1 MVQVLEV
8 CLHTS
13 TPCMHY
19 SDRRHKQLHVKIDT
33 GDACIGDR
41 SLDARHY
48 SALETPSIRRAFMK
62 IRIALAA
69 SFVAATSLLSHL
81 AIAQTDIYVDP
92 NHGSDTQAQAAGTQ
106 SQPLKTINAGIS
118 KALALNKTGVATR
131 VMVSPGTYRE
141 LIDLSATG
149 GQSSAPITLQAA
161 TAGQAVISGSDV
173 VTGWSHSSGST
184 YTHSYN
190 YNFGGCPNIQKPP
203 KGSTAIAYYRDLIF
217 VNGRLLT
224 QVLSSSSLRAGT
236 FYIDRSSKVAHIWPF
251 AGTNMSTAT
260 VEIGMRPDTL
270 RISGRSNVTVRG
282 MTFTHA
288 VTCLNST
295 GVTVT
300 SSHNVLFDQ
309 DQAIWNNWGGFGAS
323 GTDHVTFQNSVASHN
338 GGVGFTAFRNTNITY
353 YFDEADY
360 NNWRGALGNFIDYA
374 GGGLKSLQTHT
385 GTVRKF
391 YAFHNQAQGLWFDTD
406 NKNILMDDVTLVGN
420 NYSNMQIE
428 LNQGPVR
435 LQNSLICS
443 GSNGIN
449 MLEAQ
454 DFTVTNTK
462 IYNNGGTAKFQ
473 AQLFLAGKPGGR
485 TVTDWQTHQSYN
497 LRTVNLQLSG
507 NTFQDNN
514 GGQYVFATYTSGTD
528 WSAFAR
534 SVHSNGNHWGDPGK
548 SAAFDLPGNHHVDLS
563 GWRGATGQDGSS
575 SWGISNSVKALCSAQ
590 PNVVNAVALTAAQTV
605 YTMTAGTATVNLN
618 VKSLGQTA
626 PIQLS
631 TAKLPQ
637 GVTASITQSSPTG
650 GTATVTVKASP
661 DAVAGTVP
669 VTVFAQKGDQVHSV
683 TVAVAVDPQK

>member
-1 MVQVLEV
+1 
-8 CLHTS
+8 
-13 TPCMHY
+13 
-19 SDRRHKQLHVKIDT
+19 
-33 GDACIGDR
+33 
-41 SLDARHY
+41 
-48 SALETPSIRRAFMK
+48 MK

-92 NHGSDTQAQAAGTQ
+92 SHGADTQAQAAGTQ
-106 SQPLKTINAGIS
+106 SQPLRTINAGIS

-141 LIDLSATG
+141 LIDLSTTG
-149 GQSSAPITLQAA
+149 GQSSAPITLQASM
-161 TAGQAVISGSDV
+161 TGQAVVSGSNV
-173 VTGWSHSSGST
+173 VSGWSHSSGST

-190 YNFGGCPNIQKPP
+190 YSFGSCPTIQKPP
-203 KGSTAIAYYRDLIF
+203 AGSTAIAYYRDLIF

-224 QVLSSSSLRAGT
+224 QVLSASSLRAGT
-236 FYIDRSSKVAHIWPF
+236 FYIDRSRKVAHIWPF
-251 AGTNMSTAT
+251 AGTNMNTAR
-260 VEIGMRPDTL
+260 VEVGMRQNTL

-338 GGVGFTAFRNTNITY
+338 GGVGFTAYRNTNILY
-353 YFDEADY
+353 QSDEADY

-374 GGGLKSLQTHT
+374 GGGLKSLQSHT
-385 GTVRKF
+385 ATVRRF
-391 YAFHNQAQGLWFDTD
+391 YAFHNLAQGLWFDTD
-406 NKNILMDDVTLVGN
+406 NKNILMDNVTLVGN
-420 NYSNMQIE
+420 KYANMQIE

-443 GSNGIN
+443 GDNGIN

-454 DFTVTNTK
+454 NFTVTNTK
-462 IYNNGGTAKFQ
+462 LYNNGNGAKFQ

-485 TVTDWQTHQSYN
+485 TMTDFQTHKTSN
-497 LRTVNLQLSG
+497 LFTQNLVLSG
-507 NTFQDNN
+507 NTFQDQA
-514 GGQYVFATYTSGTD
+514 GSQYVFSTYTSGGD
-528 WSAFAR
+528 WSRFAN
-534 SVHSNGNHWGDPGK
+534 SLHSNGNHWGDPTK
-548 SAAFDLPGNHHVDLS
+548 SAAFTLPGNKHTTLS
-563 GWRGATGQDGSS
+563 GWRGATRQDGSS
-575 SWGISNSVKALCSAQ
+575 SWGISNAVKTQCSAQ
-590 PNVVNAVALTAAQTV
+590 PNVITAVALTANQTV
-605 YTMTAGTATVNLN
+605 YQMSSGTATVSLN
-618 VKSLGQTA
+618 VKSLGQA
-626 PIQLS
+626 GNIQLS

-637 GVTASITQSSPTG
+637 GVTASITQSSPNG
-650 GTATVTVKASP
+650 GPATVTVKASP
-661 DAVAGTVP
+661 DAVAQTVP
-669 VTVFAQKGDQVHSV
+669 VTVFAQKGDQVHAV